1 MSKAPKY
8 VFVALCLMFLTVL
21 ANANSVSL
29 GHVIALQNNGFTS
42 VDLFAN
48 PGVTLSPTAS
58 AHPFQTQL
66 SLLVPL
72 MGTIPSGGGN
82 TLAISAVI
90 LGSTFT
96 QNFSIPAGTYSNFS
110 QFVTFTFPN
119 GIFHAVPVT
128 LSLQLFSDGGRL
140 LTSSGYSF
148 KFVEA
153 VPEPGTLL
161 LVGTGMVATALS
173 RRKRTRRSP

>member
-1 MSKAPKY
+1 MSRAHRY
-8 VFVALCLMFLTVL
+8 VLVALCVMFLTVL
-21 ANANSVSL
+21 ASANSVSL
-29 GHVIALQNNGFTS
+29 GHVIALQNDGLTR

-48 PGVTLSPTAS
+48 PGITLSPTTL

-72 MGTIPSGGGN
+72 MGTIPSGEGN

-96 QNFSIPAGTYSNFS
+96 QNFSIPGGTYSNFS

-119 GIFHAVPVT
+119 GIFHGVPVT
-128 LSLQLFSDGGRL
+128 LWVQLFDGGRL

-148 KFVEA
+148 NFVEA

-173 RRKRTRRSP
+173 RRKRTHRSP

>member
-1 MSKAPKY
+1 
-8 VFVALCLMFLTVL
+8 
-21 ANANSVSL
+21 
-29 GHVIALQNNGFTS
+29 
-42 VDLFAN
+42 
-48 PGVTLSPTAS
+48 
-58 AHPFQTQL
+58 
-66 SLLVPL
+66 

-96 QNFSIPAGTYSNFS
+96 QNFSIPVGTYSSFS
-110 QFVTFTFPN
+110 QFVTFSFPN
-119 GIFHAVPVT
+119 GISHAVPVT
-128 LSLQLFSDGGRL
+128 LSVKLFSDGGRL

-148 KFVEA
+148 NFVEA

-173 RRKRTRRSP
+173 RRKRTHRKP